1 MVKIELVL
9 DDKTWLKYTD
19 KTKVRN
25 ITKRALTDVMSS
37 LGIGITKN
45 TTKTIELSVI
55 LTNDNTIKNYNKNY
69 RNIDKSTNVLSF
81 PIYEKEIIKELK
93 YNSYLLIGDIILS
106 IDTILKESKDQN
118 KQFINHLTHLI
129 VHSILHL
136 FGFDHINPQ
145 EAEDMET
152 LEIKILN
159 GFEMSNPYE

>member
-9 DDKTWLKYTD
+9 DDKTWLKYTN
-19 KTKVRN
+19 KTKVRS
-25 ITKRALTDVMSS
+25 ITKRALTDVTSS
-37 LGIGITKN
+37 LGIDIAKN

-55 LTNDNTIKNYNKNY
+55 LTNNSTIRDYNKNY

-81 PIYEKEIIKELK
+81 PIYEKEIIEELK

-159 GFEMSNPYE
+159 GFEMNNPYE